1 MNLEELCTIVQS
13 YESALVAFS
22 GGVDSSVVA
31 ALAQRALG
39 DAAIAVTVDNGA
51 LRDGEVG
58 DAAATARAIG
68 IKHRVIVADPLTVP
82 EVELN
87 DHERCYHCKKL
98 VFQTLRGLA
107 DELRLNAVMDGTN
120 ASDLTGYRPG
130 LKALRELGIVS
141 PLIEVTK
148 EEVRSF
154 AHELGLP
161 NADASSLACLLTS
174 FPYGTAI
181 TPQMIERVRE
191 AERALSAVGI
201 TKAKV
206 KDHDGLARIEVD
218 KEEAEKVIVHASR
231 LAETFVRL
239 GFAYLTLDL
248 EWFRSGSMD
257 VAVSQQKRESAKR
270 AEATEKTNLVSAK

>member
-1 MNLEELCTIVQS
+1 MDLKELCNIVQS
-13 YESALVAFS
+13 YESALIAFS

-31 ALAQRALG
+31 ALAQRTLG
-39 DAAIAVTVDNGA
+39 DAAIAVTVDNGV
-51 LRDGEVG
+51 LHDGEVG

-68 IKHRVIVADPLTVP
+68 VKHRIIVVNPLTIP
-82 EVELN
+82 EVELS
-87 DHERCYHCKKL
+87 DQERCYHCKKL

-107 DELRLNAVMDGTN
+107 DELHLNAVMDGTN
-120 ASDLTGYRPG
+120 ASDLKGYRPG
-130 LKALRELGIVS
+130 LKALRELGVVS

-148 EEVRSF
+148 EEVRNF

-161 NADASSLACLLTS
+161 NADAPSLACLLTS

-181 TPQMIERVRE
+181 MPQMIERVRE
-191 AERALSAVGI
+191 AERALKAVGI

-218 KEEAEKVIVHASR
+218 VEEAGKVIAHSSR

-239 GFAYLTLDL
+239 GFTYLTLDL

-257 VAVSQQKRESAKR
+257 VAVSPTRTGVCKAR
-270 AEATEKTNLVSAK
+270 